1 MPNISKIKLNNIV
14 YDLKDNNASDIVKST
29 TVTEIMTLTESQYEA
44 ILSPLDTT
52 LYIIKES

>member
-1 MPNISKIKLNNIV
+1 MALYFGDQSVSLTSIN
-14 YDLKDNNASDIVKST
+14 SDVGVVKST

-44 ILSPLDTT
+44 ILSPSDTT

>member
-1 MPNISKIKLNNIV
+1 MPNISKIKLNDIV
-14 YDLKDNNASDIVKST
+14 YDLKDNNASNIVKST

-44 ILSPLDTT
+44 ILSPSDTT

>member
-1 MPNISKIKLNNIV
+1 MPNISKIKLNDIV
-14 YDLKDNNASDIVKST
+14 YDLKDNNASNIVKST

>member
-14 YDLKDNNASDIVKST
+14 YDLKDNNASNIVKST

>member
-1 MPNISKIKLNNIV
+1 MPNISKIKLNDIV
-14 YDLKDNNASDIVKST
+14 YDLKDDNASNIVKST

>member
-14 YDLKDNNASDIVKST
+14 YDLKDNNASNIVKST
-29 TVTEIMTLTESQYEA
+29 TVTEIKALTESQYEA
-44 ILSPLDTT
+44 ILHPSDTI

>member
-29 TVTEIMTLTESQYEA
+29 TVTEIVTLTESQYEA

>member
-14 YDLKDNNASDIVKST
+14 YDLKDNNASDSVKST

>member
-1 MPNISKIKLNNIV
+1 MALYLGDQLVSLTSV
-14 YDLKDNNASDIVKST
+14 NNASDTVKST

-44 ILSPLDTT
+44 ILHPSDTI

>member
-1 MPNISKIKLNNIV
+1 MPNISKIKLNDIV
-14 YDLKDNNASDIVKST
+14 YDLKDNNASNIVKST

-52 LYIIKES
+52 LYITKES

>member
-14 YDLKDNNASDIVKST
+14 YDLKDNNASNIVKST
-29 TVTEIMTLTESQYEA
+29 TVTEIMTLTKSQYEA
-44 ILSPLDTT
+44 ILSPSDTT